1 MAKQDSYKV
10 QYTDFAAKQSVAYK
24 RLCTRGHQRLAACT
38 NCSQTEEEA
47 VQSAKLCFQCNKL
60 QWHTLHSTYQSIA
73 CAEKLPALALPLPF
87 DLDLDGGGLRASAFL
102 LVFCLSMFETL
113 NRT

>member
-10 QYTDFAAKQSVAYK
+10 QYTDFAAKQSGAYM

-38 NCSQTEEEA
+38 NCSKTEEEA

-60 QWHTLHSTYQSIA
+60 QWHCYEKHSPARYLSK
-73 CAEKLPALALPLPF
+73 KLPESSPPLAP
-87 DLDLDGGGLRASAFL
+87 
-102 LVFCLSMFETL
+102 
-113 NRT
+113 

>member
-1 MAKQDSYKV
+1 MHSLDFQAVPRTDKVGSDTLEGPRFMAKQDSYKV
-10 QYTDFAAKQSVAYK
+10 QYSDFAAKQSVAYT

-38 NCSQTEEEA
+38 NWSQTEGQA

-73 CAEKLPALALPLPF
+73 CAEKF
-87 DLDLDGGGLRASAFL
+87 ASACPPFAL
-102 LVFCLSMFETL
+102 
-113 NRT
+113 